1 MSSDTTAPPSSIR
14 ARATGSSKAGAATP
28 ASPRLAGRPAVGTK
42 RGKLIAVASGKGG
55 VGKTFF
61 SITLSQAL
69 AMRNQK
75 TLLFDG
81 DLGLA
86 NIDIQLGLM
95 PQYDLGSVITGKL
108 SLNQAA
114 MKYDT
119 GGFDVIA
126 GRSGSG
132 SLANI
137 PLSRLQIMGEDL
149 ALLATRYDRVVLD
162 LGAGVE
168 KSVRQLAKAAD
179 TILVVTSDEPTSLT
193 DAYAF
198 IKITV
203 LERPNTDIRIVVNAS
218 NSTREGERTYQTLH
232 KACNGF
238 LKISPP
244 LAGIIRRDARVRE
257 CIRNQM
263 PILTR
268 SPSSEAAM
276 DVKAIA
282 DRLLAP

>member
-1 MSSDTTAPPSSIR
+1 MSAEIPRLAPGNGRGPAPAPTTPDL
-14 ARATGSSKAGAATP
+14 
-28 ASPRLAGRPAVGTK
+28 RLAGRPAK
-42 RGKLIAVASGKGG
+42 ARRGRIVAVASGKGG
-55 VGKTFF
+55 VGKTFL
-61 SITLSQAL
+61 SITLSHAL
-69 AMRNQK
+69 ARRSQRV
-75 TLLFDG
+75 LLFDG

-95 PQYDLGSVITGKL
+95 PQYDLGSVIAGKL

-114 MKYDT
+114 MKYDA

-137 PLSRLQIMGEDL
+137 PLSRLQILGEDL
-149 ALLATRYDRVVLD
+149 TLVASRYDHITLD

-168 KSVRQLAKAAD
+168 KSVRQLARAAD
-179 TILVVTSDEPTSLT
+179 TILVVTTDEPTALT

-198 IKITV
+198 IKVTV
-203 LERPNTDIRIVVNAS
+203 LERPNTDIRIIVNAV
-218 NSTREGERTYQTLH
+218 NSTREGDRTYQTLF
-232 KACNGF
+232 KACQSF

-244 LAGIIRRDARVRE
+244 LAGIVRRDTRVRE
-257 CIRNQM
+257 SIRNQT

-268 SPSSEAAM
+268 SPSSEAAL
-276 DVKAIA
+276 DIEAIA
-282 DRLLAP
+282 DRLIAG

>member
-1 MSSDTTAPPSSIR
+1 VSA
-14 ARATGSSKAGAATP
+14 
-28 ASPRLAGRPAVGTK
+28 K
-42 RGKLIAVASGKGG
+42 RGRLVAVASGKGG

-61 SITLSQAL
+61 SITLSHAL
-69 AMRNQK
+69 ARRGQR

-95 PQYDLGSVITGKL
+95 PQYDLGSVIAGKL

-114 MKYDT
+114 MQYEP

-132 SLANI
+132 TLANI

-149 ALLATRYDRVVLD
+149 ALMAARYDRVVLD

-168 KSVRQLAKAAD
+168 KSVRQLARSAD
-179 TILVVTSDEPTSLT
+179 TVLVVTSDEPTSLT

-198 IKITV
+198 IKITA
-203 LERPNTDIRIVVNAS
+203 LERPNTDIRVVVNAS
-218 NSTREGERTYQTLH
+218 NSTREGERTYQTLF
-232 KACNGF
+232 KACQGF

-257 CIRNQM
+257 CIRNQT
-263 PILTR
+263 PILIR

-276 DVKAIA
+276 DVEAIA
-282 DRLLAP
+282 DRLLAS